1 MCITFVTEIHQL
13 LQVAEPIDLLFLIF
27 LMVLSKSFGYA
38 LRGILYVSLMNDE
51 RRKIRI
57 EEIAAA
63 LGVPRHFLGKIMK
76 QVVKEGIIS
85 STRGQQGGFY
95 INEKTLQTP
104 LEKIIL
110 MTEGEAYF
118 TTCMLSMRPCNAAD
132 PCPLHNRLY
141 GFKAEVRAFYRQT
154 TIADLLQT
162 DKLQFIHS
170 LSIHQAV

>member
-1 MCITFVTEIHQL
+1 MCINFCTEIHQAL
-13 LQVAEPIDLLFLIF
+13 RAKELIDLLLLIF
-27 LMVLSKSFGYA
+27 RMVLSKSFGYA
-38 LRGILYVSLMNDE
+38 LRGVLYVSLMSDE

-76 QVVKEGIIS
+76 QVVKAGIIS

-95 INEKTLQTP
+95 INEQTLQTP

-110 MTEGEAYF
+110 LTEGEAYF

-141 GFKAEVRAFYRQT
+141 GFKTEVREFYRQT
-154 TIADLLQT
+154 TVADLLQT
-162 DKLQFIHS
+162 DKPQFIHS